1 MIYIIIGSI
10 LVVLVVVFIIMFFY
24 YRNKYAF
31 LYIKIKEADNNL
43 DILLQ
48 KKGEILLKIVPILE
62 KEKIKDIP
70 EVGILKAKRMDHRKL
85 YSKLM
90 EMTNE
95 ILKIIDN
102 YEDKIDLDKLEPLI
116 DKLNEN
122 ENDLKASLKYYND
135 NSEEINYLAHKF
147 PANIVKSFSHY
158 QDVENYKIEKRES
171 FEILKN

>member
-1 MIYIIIGSI
+1 MIYIIIGGI
-10 LVVLVVVFIIMFFY
+10 LVVLIIVFVILFLY

-70 EVGILKAKRMDHRKL
+70 EVGILKAKRMDHRAL

-90 EMTNE
+90 EMTND
-95 ILKIIDN
+95 ILKIIDD

-147 PANIVKSFSHY
+147 PANIVKSVSHY